1 MNQASTTLFLF
12 IFLATTVFA
21 QDIHPNKSKY
31 MSWIY
36 LKNEDYKLKGTL
48 HELKDSSIVFSNSV
62 KNKGYSEEGY
72 KLREYQ
78 ISNINFIQTRR
89 KRNTALGILL
99 GYCIGASYGYI
110 SGANSDGNNIISA
123 RSWAAIKAIIFGPI
137 GLGIGFAI
145 TINKTPFPIYG
156 KLKNYKKHKRFLYQ
170 YAIKGKQD

>member
-1 MNQASTTLFLF
+1 
-12 IFLATTVFA
+12 
-21 QDIHPNKSKY
+21 

-72 KLREYQ
+72 KLTEYQ
-78 ISNINFIQTRR
+78 ISNINFIQNRR
-89 KRNTALGILL
+89 KSNTALGILL
-99 GYCIGASYGYI
+99 GYCLGASYGYI
-110 SGANSDGNNIISA
+110 SGYNSGGGYFISA
-123 RSWAAIKAIIFGPI
+123 AAWGTLKATLFGSI
-137 GLGIGFAI
+137 GLGIGFVI
-145 TINKTPFPIYG
+145 TSNKTPFPIYG